1 MPPSQLVL
9 ARCWCSRRGS
19 LVDPYRIDDLPVGY
33 FMMKRHM
40 LTALTFA
47 ALSFAAV
54 PAGATNLL
62 GSTSSATIS
71 GTTFGFGPS
80 SMPWTAEVYA
90 GAGVCLRIAVIAQAT
105 DLETVVIAPN
115 GTVYRDDDGGVGT
128 LPLVAI
134 NGTPNNGWYSVRINN
149 FSGAAVS
156 ANFTATLQRLPL
168 NGAGCLPA
176 TTPQLAAAPAAAKAN
191 GLTARPAAGQAGF

>member
-1 MPPSQLVL
+1 
-9 ARCWCSRRGS
+9 
-19 LVDPYRIDDLPVGY
+19 
-33 FMMKRHM
+33 MMKRHI

-90 GAGVCLRIAVIAQAT
+90 GAGVCLRI
-105 DLETVVIAPN
+105 
-115 GTVYRDDDGGVGT
+115 
-128 LPLVAI
+128 
-134 NGTPNNGWYSVRINN
+134 NN

-156 ANFTATLQRLPL
+156 ANFPATLQRLPL

-176 TTPQLAAAPAAAKAN
+176 TTPQLAAAPAAAKAT
-191 GLTARPAAGQAGF
+191 GL

>member
-1 MPPSQLVL
+1 
-9 ARCWCSRRGS
+9 
-19 LVDPYRIDDLPVGY
+19 
-33 FMMKRHM
+33 MMKRHL

-47 ALSFAAV
+47 AMSFAAV

-80 SMPWTAEVYA
+80 AMPWTAEVYA
-90 GAGVCLRIAVIAQAT
+90 GAGVCLRIAVTAQAT
-105 DLETVVIAPN
+105 DLEAVVVAPN
-115 GTVYRDDDGGVGT
+115 GTVYRDDDGGPGT
-128 LPLVAI
+128 FPLVAI
-134 NGTPNNGWYSVRINN
+134 NGTPNNGWYTVSLNN
-149 FSGAAVS
+149 FAGNAVS

-176 TTPQLAAAPAAAKAN
+176 TTPQLAAASAAAKAN
-191 GLTARPAAGQAGF
+191 KPAARPLAGQAGF